1 MQILKDFAQFYRINY
16 KTLIVTIPDS
26 EALNGEGFISLIEEK
41 ENR

>member
-16 KTLIVTIPDS
+16 KTLIVTILHS
-26 EALNGEGFISLIEEK
+26 EALNGENFISLIEEK